1 MARQPRQPLISGR
14 TWLLLAF
21 LVLMLGCLQ
30 LAPYIPPLWAAGVFA
45 GALLLIWWCL
55 PVGRS

>member
-1 MARQPRQPLISGR
+1 LISGR

-30 LAPYIPPLWAAGVFA
+30 LALYIPPLWAAGVFA

-55 PVGRS
+55 PVGRG